1 VGPLLVLVP
10 DAPEAP
16 PPVPVP
22 APPVAG
28 PAGVVVA
35 GAAGVTD
42 AELLAAAEPPVDA
55 DGVDPLDPVDPV
67 VAVVGVVV
75 VRVVVVDEDELGAED
90 AVVEV
95 GTVNGGTSEV
105 SAVVD
110 PLPHAAMPTESATP
124 VIRAATKVHVR
135 ARLGTLIWLRRG
147 AISRADPFAC
157 RSAGSRSGPSG

>member
-10 DAPEAP
+10 DVPEVP

-28 PAGVVVA
+28 PAGVVAA

-42 AELLAAAEPPVDA
+42 AELLDAAEPPVEA
-55 DGVDPLDPVDPV
+55 DGVDPVDPVDPV

-75 VRVVVVDEDELGAED
+75 VGVVLVDDDEFEEAG

-95 GTVNGGTSEV
+95 GTVNGGVSDV

-110 PLPHAAMPTESATP
+110 PLPHAAIPTESATP
-124 VIRAATKVHVR
+124 AISAAT
-135 ARLGTLIWLRRG
+135 
-147 AISRADPFAC
+147 
-157 RSAGSRSGPSG
+157 